1 MNFSENLE
9 TTIYYLKKVNRLSKN
24 YDHAVS
30 EPDGWQIFEP
40 TKFIYSYFTFNL
52 IYNIDWEKSFKTNDL
67 MDYDVDKFLSV
78 LSDFLEKYPEQKN
91 DKIKTYVKNL
101 EPREGTKRNNY
112 LQFID
117 TNLSRDKIIELMTKN
132 FEGNQFFSRQDD
144 DTKKIRARI
153 TPDLQSAIFKLEGGS
168 RIRSS
173 HIDDFNKNLDKI
185 CSGEFKY
192 GVLRDLGFFISQ
204 VRNNIFHG
212 SKSITDM
219 MREDQRLR
227 LKLYTAIINGF
238 NDGLFEIIEKKRKS
252 SNTLRS

>member
-30 EPDGWQIFEP
+30 EPGGWKIFEP

-52 IYNIDWEKSFKTNDL
+52 IYNIDWEKSFNTNDL
-67 MDYDVDKFLSV
+67 MDYKADKFLSA
-78 LSDFLEKYPEQKN
+78 LSDFLEKYPQQEN
-91 DKIKTYVKNL
+91 DKIKTYVESM

-112 LQFID
+112 IKFID
-117 TNLSRDKIIELMTKN
+117 TNLSRDKIIQLMTKN
-132 FEGNQFFSRQDD
+132 FEGYQFSSSQDD
-144 DTKKIRARI
+144 DMKKTRARI

-168 RIRSS
+168 RIKSS
-173 HIDDFNKNLDKI
+173 HIDVFNKNLDKI

-192 GVLRDLGFFISQ
+192 GVLRDLGFFVSQ

-219 MREDQRLR
+219 TREDQILR

-252 SNTLRS
+252 STTPRS